1 MSLQTP
7 AADQILDLSGVR
19 CPHLI
24 IVTMRALR
32 QLSPNQVLQ
41 VIATDLNAPSSI
53 SSWSQQSGNEL
64 IDMYDENGR
73 FVFFIR
79 YTPSPTMTPTG

>member
-1 MSLQTP
+1 
-7 AADQILDLSGVR
+7 
-19 CPHLI
+19 LI
-24 IVTMRALR
+24 IATMRALR

-53 SSWSQQSGNEL
+53 SSWSHQSGNEL

-73 FVFFIR
+73 FVFYLR
-79 YTPSPTMTPTG
+79 YTPTPTMTPYGLKSDQ